1 MARAGIL
8 QNWNEGLASC
18 ETPALAF
25 IELSSISRGL
35 VLTDVILKKAPVR
48 VITSQPVSSGKH
60 VILFFGDVASVE
72 ESYKAALEQADGCV
86 LKQVFIPSVHTGLV
100 PYLDSLWEQDP
111 TSRTIGDS
119 VAIVESTT
127 MAGAILAAD
136 RALKTAN
143 VILCRMRLGQ
153 GIGGRAYFVVS
164 GRQEEV
170 EAAGDSARLS
180 LQETESL
187 ARVDV
192 IPRPLEESAV
202 YF

>member
-1 MARAGIL
+1 
-8 QNWNEGLASC
+8 
-18 ETPALAF
+18 
-25 IELSSISRGL
+25 
-35 VLTDVILKKAPVR
+35 
-48 VITSQPVSSGKH
+48 
-60 VILFFGDVASVE
+60 
-72 ESYKAALEQADGCV
+72 
-86 LKQVFIPSVHTGLV
+86 
-100 PYLDSLWEQDP
+100 
-111 TSRTIGDS
+111 
-119 VAIVESTT
+119 
-127 MAGAILAAD
+127 
-136 RALKTAN
+136 
-143 VILCRMRLGQ
+143 LGQ